1 MKRPKIIFVTG
12 GIISGIGKGASAAS
26 ISFLLRSRGYRI
38 FPIKMDPYLNKD
50 AGTMNPYQ
58 HGEVFVTEDGAET
71 DLDLGHYERF
81 LNMNLDKFS
90 NFTTGSVYSTVMD
103 LERHGDFLG
112 KTIQIIPHVTN
123 EIKRRIIK
131 PAEEKKADIVVIEIG
146 GTVGDIE
153 EEPFLEAARQIYGE
167 YGEENVLFI
176 HVVKID
182 YVFPSEEE
190 KTKPI
195 QQSVRTLREVGIHPD
210 FLIVRCKNE
219 FDGEI
224 KEKISMFT
232 NVPLDHI
239 VEAPNAGS
247 IYEIPLNFRKKRLD
261 ENILKSLALPVKKSD
276 ITPLQ
281 QRIKKMKGVTKT
293 VKIGLVGK
301 YVVNPDA
308 YLSVIEAV
316 KHEALEAGVKADIV
330 QVDSERD
337 DVLKH
342 VKNLDGIIVPG
353 GFGRRGIEGK
363 IKAIK
368 YARENKL
375 PFLGLCLGLQVAVI
389 EFARH
394 VAGLGRANS
403 TEFDSRTPNPVIDIM
418 PSQKSVKDLGGTMRL
433 GSWDMELVK
442 GTRAYEIYGGPSAK
456 ERHRHRYEVNPAYHD
471 VLEKNGLVFSAWS
484 KDDDRLVDMVELPD
498 HPFFV
503 GTQAHPEFKSR
514 FLVPHPLFVAFM
526 RAAARKNLKS

>member
-1 MKRPKIIFVTG
+1 MNKKPKIIFVTG
-12 GIISGIGKGASAAS
+12 GIISGIGKGASVAS
-26 ISFLLRSRGYRI
+26 ISFLLKSRG
-38 FPIKMDPYLNKD
+38 FKVLPIKMDPYLNKD

-58 HGEVFVTEDGAET
+58 HGEVFVTDDGAET

-81 LNMNLDKFS
+81 LDINLDKFS
-90 NFTTGSVYSTVMD
+90 NFTTGSIYSTVME

-123 EIKRRIIK
+123 EIKRRVIK
-131 PAEEKKADIVVIEIG
+131 PAEEKKADVVVVEIG

-167 YGEENVLFI
+167 YGKENVAFI

-195 QQSVRTLREVGIHPD
+195 QQSVRLLRESGISPD
-210 FLIVRCKNE
+210 FLIVRCKKE
-219 FDGEI
+219 FDGDI
-224 KEKISMFT
+224 KEKVSMFT
-232 NVPLDHI
+232 NVAVNHI
-239 VEAPNAGS
+239 IEAPNVSS
-247 IYEIPLNFRKKRLD
+247 IYEIPQNFKRKKLDENLLKRLD
-261 ENILKSLALPVKKSD
+261 LPIRKIDVNGLEKRIRKMRLLKKV
-276 ITPLQ
+276 
-281 QRIKKMKGVTKT
+281 VN
-293 VKIGLVGK
+293 IGLVGK

-308 YLSVIEAV
+308 YLSVTEAIRHGAV
-316 KHEALEAGVKADIV
+316 EAGVKVNIIEIN
-330 QVDSERD
+330 SERD
-337 DVLKH
+337 NVINKIRG
-342 VKNLDGIIVPG
+342 LDGIVVPG

-368 YARENKL
+368 YARENNV

-389 EFARH
+389 EFARN
-394 VAGLGRANS
+394 VCGLKKANS
-403 TEFDSRTPNPVIDIM
+403 TEFDLRTPNPVISLL
-418 PSQKSVKDLGGTMRL
+418 PSQKNIKNMGGTMRL
-433 GSWDMELVK
+433 GAWEMKLVK
-442 GTRAYEIYGGPSAK
+442 GTKARELYGKDVIS
-456 ERHRHRYEVNPAYHD
+456 ERHRHRYEVNPEYHD
-471 VLEKNGLVFSAWS
+471 ILKKGGLIFSGWS
-484 KDDDRLVDMVELPD
+484 KDDERLVDMVELMD

-526 RAAARKNLKS
+526 KAAAKKK